1 MAEIK
6 PGTIGN
12 LYAYKTYTRPT
23 ARRLYGEFS
32 YRKREIA
39 KHHENIQRMLHV
51 LAVHGPQTT
60 WGMAKVELSNDT
72 SRIRSREKQYRKFL
86 VGREDR
92 GRHSLGIL
100 ETGLIVID
108 GKNKLKAPANIYRLS
123 IHGILYCL
131 DVLDLTNKEID
142 MMAEKYKSILPRIFG
157 KWEYLKKNIGNDVY
171 RLRLLAKGLFLDNI
185 QTTKISKMPV
195 YEILTYLSTKYL
207 DNFEHIEE
215 QDLAEQI
222 SCWYYTQL
230 LIPRNPHK
238 KKSAI
243 EYQKWYKLITKEDK
257 EIKDWYQTFLD
268 EVAKFYETRFN
279 TVKKLKKL

>member
-6 PGTIGN
+6 PGTLGN
-12 LYAYKTYTRPT
+12 LYSYKTYTRPT

-32 YRKREIA
+32 YRKKEIP

-51 LAVHGPQTT
+51 LAIHGPQTT
-60 WGMAKVELSNDT
+60 WGMAKVELFNDT
-72 SRIRSREKQYRKFL
+72 SKIRSREKQYRKFL

-92 GRHSLGIL
+92 GKHSLGVL

-108 GKNKLKAPANIYRLS
+108 GKNRLKAPANIYRLS

-142 MMAEKYKSILPRIFG
+142 MMAEKYKDIIPWIFG

-238 KKSAI
+238 KNSAI
-243 EYQKWYKLITKEDK
+243 EYQQWYKLITKGDRELK
-257 EIKDWYQTFLD
+257 EWYQTFLD
-268 EVAKFYETRFN
+268 EVTEFYENRFN

>member
-6 PGTIGN
+6 PGTLGN
-12 LYAYKTYTRPT
+12 LYSYKTYTRPT

-32 YRKREIA
+32 YRKKELP

-72 SRIRSREKQYRKFL
+72 SKVRAREKQFRKFL
-86 VGREDR
+86 VGRDDR
-92 GRHSLGIL
+92 GRHSPGVL
-100 ETGLIVID
+100 EVGLVVID

-131 DVLDLTNKEID
+131 DVLDLTNREID
-142 MMAEKYKSILPRIFG
+142 MMAQNYAHVLPWVFG
-157 KWEYLKKNIGNDVY
+157 KWNYLKETIGNDVY

-185 QTTKISKMPV
+185 QTAKISRVPV

-215 QDLAEQI
+215 QELAEQL
-222 SCWYYTQL
+222 SCWFYTQL
-230 LIPRNPHK
+230 LIPRDPHK
-238 KKSAI
+238 TNSVTS
-243 EYQKWYKLITKEDK
+243 YQQWYKMITKKDK
-257 EIKDWYQTFLD
+257 ELKEWYQSFLD
-268 EVAKFYETRFN
+268 EVTEFYEDRFKV
-279 TVKKLKKL
+279 VKNLKKL

>member
-6 PGTIGN
+6 PGTLGN

-23 ARRLYGEFS
+23 ARRMYGEFS
-32 YRKREIA
+32 YRKKTIP

-51 LAVHGPQTT
+51 LAINGPQTT
-60 WGMAKVELSNDT
+60 WGMAKVELANDT
-72 SRIRSREKQYRKFL
+72 AKIRSREKQYRKFL
-86 VGREDR
+86 VGRDDR
-92 GRHSLGIL
+92 GKHSMGVL
-100 ETGLIVID
+100 ETGLVVID
-108 GKNKLKAPANIYRLS
+108 GKSRLKAPANIYRLS

-142 MMAEKYKSILPRIFG
+142 MMAEKYTDVVPWIFG
-157 KWEYLKKNIGNDVY
+157 KWEYLKKTIGNEVY

-185 QTTKISKMPV
+185 QTAKISKIPV

-215 QDLAEQI
+215 ADLAEQI

-230 LIPRNPHK
+230 LISKNPQK
-238 KKSAI
+238 KRSSL
-243 EYQKWYKLITKEDK
+243 EYQQWYKLITKGDRDLK
-257 EIKDWYQTFLD
+257 LWYQSFLD
-268 EVAKFYETRFN
+268 EVTDFYEKRFKI
-279 TVKKLKKL
+279 VKNLKKL

>member
-6 PGTIGN
+6 PGTLGN
-12 LYAYKTYTRPT
+12 LYSYKTYTRPT

-32 YRKREIA
+32 YRKQELP

-72 SRIRSREKQYRKFL
+72 SKVRAREKQFRKFL
-86 VGREDR
+86 VGRDDR
-92 GRHSLGIL
+92 GRHSPGVL
-100 ETGLIVID
+100 EVGLIVID

-131 DVLDLTNKEID
+131 DVLDLTNREID
-142 MMAEKYKSILPRIFG
+142 MLAKNYENVLPRVFG
-157 KWEYLKKNIGNDVY
+157 KWCYLKETIGNDVY

-185 QTTKISKMPV
+185 QTAKISKVPV

-215 QDLAEQI
+215 PELAEQL
-222 SCWYYTQL
+222 SCWFYTQL
-230 LIPRNPHK
+230 LIPKDPHK
-238 KKSAI
+238 KNSVTK
-243 EYQKWYKLITKEDK
+243 YQQWYKLITKGDK
-257 EIKDWYQTFLD
+257 ELKEWYQSFLD
-268 EVAKFYETRFN
+268 EVTEFYEDRFKV
-279 TVKKLKKL
+279 VKKLKKL

>member
-6 PGTIGN
+6 PGTLGN

-23 ARRLYGEFS
+23 ARRMYGEFS
-32 YRKREIA
+32 YRKKTIP

-51 LAVHGPQTT
+51 LAINGPQTT
-60 WGMAKVELSNDT
+60 WGMAKVELANDT
-72 SRIRSREKQYRKFL
+72 AKIRSREKQYRKFL
-86 VGREDR
+86 VGRDDR
-92 GRHSLGIL
+92 GRHSMGVL
-100 ETGLIVID
+100 ETGLVVID
-108 GKNKLKAPANIYRLS
+108 GKSRLKAPANIYRLS

-142 MMAEKYKSILPRIFG
+142 MMAEKYKDVIPWIFG
-157 KWEYLKKNIGNDVY
+157 KWEYLKNTIGNEVY

-185 QTTKISKMPV
+185 QTTKISKIPV

-215 QDLAEQI
+215 TDLAEQI

-230 LIPRNPHK
+230 LISKNPQK
-238 KKSAI
+238 KKSSL
-243 EYQKWYKLITKEDK
+243 EYQQWYKLITKGDRDLK
-257 EIKDWYQTFLD
+257 SWYQSFLD
-268 EVAKFYETRFN
+268 EVTDFYEKRFKI
-279 TVKKLKKL
+279 VKNLKKL